1 VNRSLHNYKDP
12 IQLGPRRKGTVR
24 LVVSQLIS
32 RESLNAMIGDGLARI
47 IATHL
52 AKDVLQAPH
61 RQTEQQL
68 GSKLSNKEA
77 GT

>member
-1 VNRSLHNYKDP
+1 VNRLLHNYKVP
-12 IQLGPRRKGTVR
+12 IQLGLRRKGTVR

-61 RQTEQQL
+61 RPTQQQI
-68 GSKLSNKEA
+68 SNKLSNKEA
-77 GT
+77 